1 MNELSQNIAILRKQ
15 CKMSQSDL
23 ANILFVTPQ
32 AISRWERGETEPDV
46 ETIKKLAEVFKVS
59 VEEIIYGPT
68 SKWSKRMQKI
78 LHRSYLI
85 GSIGIV
91 ILSIVSIILTLL
103 GFTYTTILIAFG
115 SISVVYLIYLLVCEM
130 IQQRLK
136 KIPVR
141 KEQINEQPKTKT
153 K

>member
-59 VEEIIYGPT
+59 VEEIIFGPT

-91 ILSIVSIILTLL
+91 ILSIASIILTLL
-103 GFTYTTILIAFG
+103 GFTYTTVLIVFA
-115 SISVVYLIYLLVCEM
+115 SISFVYLIYLLVCEI

-141 KEQINEQPKTKT
+141 KE
-153 K
+153 

>member
-23 ANILFVTPQ
+23 ANILFMTPQ

-91 ILSIVSIILTLL
+91 ILSIVSVIITLL
-103 GFTYTTILIAFG
+103 GLTYTTVLIVFG
-115 SISVVYLIYLLVCEM
+115 SISLVYLIYLLVCEM

-141 KEQINEQPKTKT
+141 KEQPKTET

>member
-68 SKWSKRMQKI
+68 SKWSKRMRKI
-78 LHRSYLI
+78 LHTSYLI
-85 GSIGIV
+85 GSIGMV
-91 ILSIVSIILTLL
+91 ILSIVSVILTLL
-103 GFTYTTILIAFG
+103 GFTYTTVLIVFG
-115 SISVVYLIYLLVCEM
+115 SISLVYLIYLLVCEM

-141 KEQINEQPKTKT
+141 KEQIKEQPKTKT

>member
-23 ANILFVTPQ
+23 ANILFMTPQ

-59 VEEIIYGPT
+59 VEEIIFGPT
-68 SKWSKRMQKI
+68 SKWSKRMEKI

-91 ILSIVSIILTLL
+91 VLSIVSIILTLV
-103 GFTYTTILIAFG
+103 GFTYTKILIIFA
-115 SISVVYLIYLLVCEM
+115 SLALAYLIYLLVCEI

-136 KIPVR
+136 KMPVR
-141 KEQINEQPKTKT
+141 KEDKKESK
-153 K
+153 

>member
-23 ANILFVTPQ
+23 ANILFMTPQ

-91 ILSIVSIILTLL
+91 ILSIVSVIITLL
-103 GFTYTTILIAFG
+103 GLTYTTVLIVFG
-115 SISVVYLIYLLVCEM
+115 SISLVYLIYLLVCEI

-136 KIPVR
+136 R
-141 KEQINEQPKTKT
+141 YQ
-153 K
+153 

>member
-85 GSIGIV
+85 GSIGMV
-91 ILSIVSIILTLL
+91 ILSIVSVIITLL
-103 GFTYTTILIAFG
+103 GFTYTTVLIVFG
-115 SISVVYLIYLLVCEM
+115 SISVVYLIYLLVCEI

-136 KIPVR
+136 RIPVR
-141 KEQINEQPKTKT
+141 KEQPKTESK
-153 K
+153 